1 MLDQQMTRADL
12 FLSTFL
18 SSTLLLLLLS
28 LRRNMLLL
36 LLITLLGAGQSVHL
50 LRRHPTGDFPS

>member
-18 SSTLLLLLLS
+18 SSTLLLLS
-28 LRRNMLLL
+28 LRRDMLLL
-36 LLITLLGAGQSVHL
+36 LLIALLGTRQSVHL
-50 LRRHPTGDFPS
+50 LRRHATGDFPS